1 MEIPLITYLGHFQK
15 NRLSFHSGPLADI
28 LHQAFLVNL
37 IAEAESQIYEEGFD
51 SEHSSSARG

>member
-1 MEIPLITYLGHFQK
+1 MPI
-15 NRLSFHSGPLADI
+15 RSDRAAAADT